1 MASSNW
7 NALIAVSSSS
17 PYPDPPRVIQNT
29 EEDLEWEVRE
39 REKIPKKALEEREH
53 ARLQIAEILIDAG
66 AELDADDGFGA
77 TALYEAAYLGFQD
90 LALFLIEK
98 KAKVNTKTGIYI
110 DGTDDITPLHR
121 AIGSPK
127 VVAALIKAGADL
139 NAQDSEGDT
148 PLYWAAC
155 NKLRESVELLL
166 QAGADPNLKNLRGR
180 KPISC
185 VGSVYDSEDE
195 KAIFQLLQPLTKE

>member
-7 NALIAVSSSS
+7 NALIAVSSSN

-29 EEDLEWEVRE
+29 EEDLEWSVRE

-53 ARLQIAEILIDAG
+53 ARLQIAKILIDAG
-66 AELDADDGFGA
+66 AELNADDGYGA
-77 TALYEAAYLGFQD
+77 TAVNEAVYLGFQD

-110 DGTDDITPLHR
+110 DGAGDITPLHR

-127 VVAALIKAGADL
+127 VVAALIKAGADV
-139 NAQDSEGDT
+139 NAQDSEGNT
-148 PLYWAAC
+148 LLYWASC
-155 NKLRESVELLL
+155 NKDRESVELLL
-166 QAGADPNLKNLRGR
+166 KAGADPNVKNLRGR

-185 VGSVYDSEDE
+185 VGSVYDSEEE
-195 KAIFQLLQPLTKE
+195 KAIFQLLQPLTQE